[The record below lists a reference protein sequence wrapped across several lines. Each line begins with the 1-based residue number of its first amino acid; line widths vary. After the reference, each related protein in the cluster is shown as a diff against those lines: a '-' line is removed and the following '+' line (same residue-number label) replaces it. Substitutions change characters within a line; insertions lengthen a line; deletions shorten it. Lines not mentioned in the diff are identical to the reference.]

1 MRVLA
6 CALLA
11 ALALLR
17 GSGGVPTPG
26 TEAGI
31 GGGSP
36 EPAPAPVH
44 QRFPHAV
51 LFGGTCGGTIIS
63 ARWVL
68 TAAHCT
74 IFSAA
79 DYVVAGTSRSD
90 DGSGEIRR
98 VARLVIH
105 PKFTVGPY
113 WLDAQS
119 FNISQVGARWDFLL
133 AELEEPLTLDG
144 ASIAAVPLDDDPY
157 IQEYLSVGYAGYGA
171 AIHGDLMRQEMHGMA
186 LQVLSDEECAQLQQF
201 QAEDMFCAQ
210 GLSPRFDSAC
220 NGDSGSGLVT
230 EDGGPR
236 RLVGV
241 VSWVEDDALECRPG
255 TRVVFSRVAA
265 VREWIKG
272 VTGI

>member
-105 PKFTVGPY
+105 PKFTVG
-113 WLDAQS
+113 
-119 FNISQVGARWDFLL
+119 ARWDFLL

-201 QAEDMFCAQ
+201 QAEDMKMSS
-210 GLSPRFDSAC
+210 LP
-220 NGDSGSGLVT
+220 L
-230 EDGGPR
+230 
-236 RLVGV
+236 
-241 VSWVEDDALECRPG
+241 
-255 TRVVFSRVAA
+255 
-265 VREWIKG
+265 
-272 VTGI
+272 